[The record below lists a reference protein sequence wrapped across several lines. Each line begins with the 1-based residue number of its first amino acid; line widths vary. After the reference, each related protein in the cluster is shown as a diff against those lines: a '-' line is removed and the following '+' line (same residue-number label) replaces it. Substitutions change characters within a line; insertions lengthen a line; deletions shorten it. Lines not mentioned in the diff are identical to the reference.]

1 MPNQLSNELSSYL
14 KSAQR
19 QPIDWHPWSEGA
31 FQKAKAENRPVLLSI
46 GAVWC
51 HWCHVQAHESW
62 ENKEI
67 AGIINKN
74 FVAVKVDRDERPDLD
89 QTYQAFVQMVTGGG
103 GWPLTVFLTPDKKPF
118 FGGTY
123 FPAQTLKSI
132 LVQVIQTFYKER
144 GKIDKM
150 VSEVSNILEVN
161 SMVEK
166 SRLEKNSLEKAV
178 AVIIN
183 QADMFNG
190 GFGSRPKF
198 PMAEALLFL
207 ADYYS
212 KTNRQEVWKFIELT
226 LTKMASGGIYDQ
238 LGGGFHRYSVDEAW
252 RVPHFEKLLT
262 DNALLLKVYLK
273 AYQISGKEFFKK
285 IAGEILTFL
294 EREMLGENGLF
305 YSSQDADVKGTK
317 LILDQSGRS
326 VYEEE
331 GGYFTWSKRE
341 IMGVL
346 GEKAG
351 KTISMYYGVVDRV
364 ETGGKNILR
373 VEAEAED
380 IADILE
386 LKKIEIGK
394 IIEGSKK
401 ILFKE
406 REKRERGFTD
416 KNSFTGWN
424 CLAVSAFFDAY
435 KILGET
441 RYLEIGLKNLDFVLG
456 NLYKNTLFHMFSGEA
471 TVDGFLDDYVFFIQ
485 ALVEAHQLTFNE
497 IYLKIASEAAEKMI
511 EDFWDKKDGGFYYTK
526 KKQVDILKT
535 RVIPFE
541 LGKNKPI
548 LDFSSP
554 APNSAAV
561 KILLDLYFLTK
572 NDVYKEKAETI
583 LKVFSSANPGYELHK
598 ATYLSALDYYFNGP
612 KEFFIAGEKEDKT
625 VKEFVKEVHRKTGNK
640 IIYIAGDSKK
650 EAFKGKGKIAG
661 KPTVYM
667 CYKNTC
673 SMPITDLEK
682 LNIV

>member
-1 MPNQLSNELSSYL
+1 MPNSLSNELSSYL
-14 KSAQR
+14 KSAQN
-19 QPIDWHPWSEGA
+19 QPIDWHPWSEEA
-31 FQKAKAENRPVLLSI
+31 FQKAKAEGRPVLLSI

-51 HWCHVQAHESW
+51 HWCHVQARESW
-62 ENKEI
+62 ENKEV

-74 FVAVKVDRDERPDLD
+74 FVAIKVDRDERPDID
-89 QTYQAFVQMVTGGG
+89 QTYQTFVQMVTGGG

-132 LVQVIQTFYKER
+132 LGQVIQSFYKEKE
-144 GKIDKM
+144 KINKM

-161 SMVEK
+161 NVLEK
-166 SRLEKNSLEKAV
+166 SQLEKNSLEKAV

-212 KTNRQEVWKFIELT
+212 KTNRQEVWKFIDLT
-226 LTKMASGGIYDQ
+226 LTKMAKGGVYDQ

-305 YSSQDADVKGTK
+305 YSSQDADVKGMK
-317 LILDQSGRS
+317 LGLDQSGRKS
-326 VYEEE
+326 VYGEE

-341 IMGVL
+341 IMEAL

-351 KTISMYYGVVDRV
+351 KIISMYYGVVDQGN
-364 ETGGKNILR
+364 ESGGKNILR

-380 IADILE
+380 IADVFG
-386 LKKIEIGK
+386 LKKIEIEK
-394 IIEGSKK
+394 ILEGSKK
-401 ILFKE
+401 ILFKGL
-406 REKRERGFTD
+406 EKRERGFID

-435 KILGET
+435 KSLGET
-441 RYLEIGLKNLDFVLG
+441 RYLEVGLKSLDFVLG
-456 NLYKNTLFHMFSGEA
+456 NLYKNTLFHMFSGKA
-471 TVDGFLDDYVFFIQ
+471 SVDGFLDDYVFFIQ
-485 ALVEAHQLTFNE
+485 ALVEAHQLTFKE
-497 IYLKIASEAAEKMI
+497 MYLKIASEAAEKMI

-526 KKQVDILKT
+526 KGQGD
-535 RVIPFE
+535 FE
-541 LGKNKPI
+541 LNKNKPI

-554 APNSAAV
+554 APNSVAV
-561 KILLDLYFLTK
+561 KILLDLYYLTK
-572 NDVYKEKAETI
+572 KDVYKEKAETI
-583 LKVFSSANPGYELHK
+583 LKVFNSANPGYELHK

-625 VKEFVKEVHRKTGNK
+625 VKEFVKEIHRKTGNK
-640 IIYIAGDSKK
+640 IIYIARDSKR

-673 SMPITDLEK
+673 SMPITGLEK